1 MSPAIE
7 LSDDL
12 AHLIAYPIGFMSAY
26 LFETKNKALIQ
37 WRKTS
42 EKSIAQKLSI
52 KPGSKF
58 LVGKR
63 TQRLYHPDGRA
74 AGGGYAAT

>member
-1 MSPAIE
+1 MGALGLITTFLPKPWRWVVFGVILAYLLIAMFYPAHAGVSPAIE

-37 WRKTS
+37 WR
-42 EKSIAQKLSI
+42 
-52 KPGSKF
+52 
-58 LVGKR
+58 
-63 TQRLYHPDGRA
+63 
-74 AGGGYAAT
+74 